1 MDITM
6 EDKIRIT
13 INKKEEFIGNNTTI
27 KELIQS
33 RGLKKAAVWVNGSQL
48 LKAQYDTF
56 VLHEGDE
63 VKLLRIMAGG

>member
-13 INKKEEFIGNNTTI
+13 INKKEEFIGNNTTVI
-27 KELIQS
+27 ELIQS

>member
-1 MDITM
+1 MGITM
-6 EDKIRIT
+6 EDKIKILL
-13 INKKEEFIGNNTTI
+13 NKKEEFIGNNTTVT
-27 KELIQS
+27 ELIQS

>member
-13 INKKEEFIGNNTTI
+13 INKKEEFIGNNTTV

-48 LKAQYDTF
+48 LKAQYDKF

>member
-1 MDITM
+1 M

-13 INKKEEFIGNNTTI
+13 INKKEEFIGNNTTV

>member
-13 INKKEEFIGNNTTI
+13 INKKEEFIGNNTTVN
-27 KELIQS
+27 ELIQS

>member
-6 EDKIRIT
+6 EDKIKIT
-13 INKKEEFIGNNTTI
+13 INKKEEFIGNNTTVT
-27 KELIQS
+27 ELIQS

>member
-1 MDITM
+1 M

-13 INKKEEFIGNNTTI
+13 INKKEEFIGNNTTV

-33 RGLKKAAVWVNGSQL
+33 RGLKKAAVWINGSQL

-56 VLHEGDE
+56 ILHEGDD

>member
-1 MDITM
+1 M

-13 INKKEEFIGNNTTI
+13 INKKEEFIGNNTTV

-56 VLHEGDE
+56 ILHEGDD

>member
-6 EDKIRIT
+6 EDKIKIT
-13 INKKEEFIGNNTTI
+13 INKKEEFIGNNTTV

>member
-1 MDITM
+1 MDIAM
-6 EDKIRIT
+6 EDKIKIT
-13 INKKEEFIGNNTTI
+13 INKKEEFIGNNTTV

-33 RGLKKAAVWVNGSQL
+33 RGLKKAAVWINGSQL

-56 VLHEGDE
+56 ILHEGDD

>member
-13 INKKEEFIGNNTTI
+13 INKKEEFIGNNTTV

-63 VKLLRIMAGG
+63 VKLLRIMDGG

>member
-13 INKKEEFIGNNTTI
+13 INKKEEFIGNNTTV

>member
-13 INKKEEFIGNNTTI
+13 INKKEEFIGNNTTV

-56 VLHEGDE
+56 ILHEGDE

>member
-13 INKKEEFIGNNTTI
+13 INKKEEFIGNNTTVT
-27 KELIQS
+27 ELIQS

>member
-1 MDITM
+1 M

-13 INKKEEFIGNNTTI
+13 INKKEEFIGNNTTVN
-27 KELIQS
+27 ELIQS

>member
-13 INKKEEFIGNNTTI
+13 INKKEEFIGNNTTV

-33 RGLKKAAVWVNGSQL
+33 RGLKKAAVWINGSQL

>member
-13 INKKEEFIGNNTTI
+13 INKKEEFIGNNTTV

-33 RGLKKAAVWVNGSQL
+33 RDLKKAAIWVNGSQL

>member
-1 MDITM
+1 M

-13 INKKEEFIGNNTTI
+13 INKKEEFIGNNTTV

-33 RGLKKAAVWVNGSQL
+33 RGIKKAAVWVNGSQL

>member
-6 EDKIRIT
+6 EDKIKIT
-13 INKKEEFIGNNTTI
+13 INKKEEFIGNNTTV

-33 RGLKKAAVWVNGSQL
+33 RGLKKAAVWINGSQL

-56 VLHEGDE
+56 ILHEGDD